1 MSNRPVF
8 ALSQRPARS
17 PGFTL
22 IELMVTVAIVS
33 ILAAVAIPS
42 YSQYVVRSKITES
55 TGVLAE
61 LRLKMEQY
69 YQDNRKYV
77 SSGTTCGPAMPT
89 DATMNFG
96 YTCTAPAS
104 GQTFTLTATSRTGKG
119 LGAGAG
125 HYVYTL
131 NESNARATTKYK
143 NVTQSSKAC
152 WLLKGDE
159 C

>member
-8 ALSQRPARS
+8 ATPSRPARS

-22 IELMVTVAIVS
+22 IELMVSVAIVA
-33 ILAAVAIPS
+33 ILAAVAIPN
-42 YSQYVVRSKITES
+42 YNQYVVRSRITEA
-55 TGVLAE
+55 TGLLAE

-69 YQDNRKYV
+69 YQDNRKYN
-77 SSGTTCGPAMPT
+77 STGTTCGTTLPAT
-89 DATMNFG
+89 GTFA
-96 YTCTAPAS
+96 YTCTATTQA
-104 GQTFTLTATSRTGKG
+104 FTLTATSQSGKG
-119 LGAGAG
+119 VGDAAG

-143 NVTQSSKAC
+143 NVAQSSKAC